1 MNIGKYYKPN
11 LKKID
16 KLTDNDWRVALK
28 KCKEHIKL
36 RLFQKTLFGA
46 HTSTNLGKDPFDYYL
61 DIACDKILVG
71 DWEWQDKFDLSEQL
85 IRIINSH
92 ISTEV
97 EKYKTQ
103 KEGFVK
109 YIDIEDEFY
118 KVPYEET
125 DEIDENDYELR
136 LDIIQQAVD
145 GDIELEL
152 LWESIKEGKKRIE
165 IADLLEVDT
174 RRIDKLREKLVIRVK
189 QIKNLAK

>member
-11 LKKID
+11 LKKIE
-16 KLTDNDWRVALK
+16 KLKDNDWRVALK
-28 KCKEHIKL
+28 KCKEHIKF

-125 DEIDENDYELR
+125 DDLDENDYELR

-152 LWESIKEGKKRIE
+152 LWEAIKEGKKRIE